1 MKLAG
6 ASEVVFAPKCDDES
20 AVQIVAPGANIF
32 IPLGELV
39 DFAKERARLT
49 KEREKCVSE
58 IDRVDKKLANE
69 GFVAKAPAQLIENEK
84 AKRVKLVDQLAS
96 IDDAIA
102 KFDAAEKK

>member
-1 MKLAG
+1 M
-6 ASEVVFAPKCDDES
+6 
-20 AVQIVAPGANIF
+20 
-32 IPLGELV
+32 
-39 DFAKERARLT
+39 
-49 KEREKCVSE
+49 
-58 IDRVDKKLANE
+58 DKKLANE